1 MAWGHF
7 VAQTFTNKG
16 GQSIRVS
23 VVERSMKQN
32 VSMVNMIDP
41 VCKME
46 HIGLGKRM
54 RLGDK
59 WFTAGNCHH
68 NATTCYGGK

>member
-1 MAWGHF
+1 MYRRDSYY
-7 VAQTFTNKG
+7 NMKYINLE
-16 GQSIRVS
+16 SL
-23 VVERSMKQN
+23 KQN
-32 VSMVNMIDP
+32 VLMVNTIDP